1 MKFSELTLEKISK
14 KKKEKRKR
22 IKIKYTLLKN
32 VKHDKIF
39 TEKLL

>member
-1 MKFSELTLEKISK
+1 MKFSELTLEKIS